1 MKFLVHTGIK
11 VTSKGGHCS
20 QALTEIE
27 QKDISGEDNPDAGA
41 WQTSSFIV
49 AAAHWGSLYADYVL
63 TLDDFI
69 VAWREMVSLHNIG
82 KEYMG

>member
-20 QALTEIE
+20 QALPQID
-27 QKDISGEDNPDAGA
+27 QKDISGKDNPDAGA

-49 AAAHWGSLYADYVL
+49 AAARRESLYADYVL
-63 TLDDFI
+63 TPDDFI
-69 VAWREMVSLHNIG
+69 VAWREMVSFHNIG